1 MTIPA
6 TSIRAHLRRAGVA
19 SAVAI
24 CALTIGAVTAHAQ
37 APLGWSTAVH
47 SDSLGGVKG
56 ITAISCPSASL
67 CVAVDG
73 NGNVLYSNS
82 PATGAWSTPVLV
94 DPGTHSFTAISCP
107 LTTLCFATDN
117 HGSVYWSMAPTS
129 GVASAWTQESI
140 NDGTTQL
147 NGISCPSSA
156 LCVAVDNVGDIL
168 TSTTPQ
174 SGGSGSWAKT
184 PVDVT
189 PVTAITSV
197 ACPTTSLC
205 VAADHAGNALV
216 PATPTSSTWPAVQ
229 LTGNSPVLAL
239 SCNSS
244 AECVL
249 AAQDGTVYDTANI
262 AAPAVTW
269 SWTDIDNGN
278 QLTAASCTSVGDCVI
293 AGSDGKVLESD
304 NVTSGLPVW
313 TATPIDPGHAP
324 TAVSCLSAGLCV
336 AADSSGYT
344 VAATLAAPVVVTGA
358 GTASSQTTATLTA
371 TVNPTDAT
379 LADCHFDYGATAA
392 YGSSVPCTVVPS
404 ATGGAQAVT
413 ATISGLSASTTYHF
427 RIAASSG
434 VATAD
439 GADAS
444 FTTQAPLKATLS
456 ISGTPAVG
464 NTLTCKATVTTTAAE
479 TVSYQWT
486 RDTVAIVGATATT
499 YVIVAAD
506 ETHHLACEVTV
517 SGDGGSA
524 TSISGYD
531 GVPAQSG
538 ATVTESVVGT
548 AKRGA
553 VSVSAPVTCSR
564 QSTAGCTITLVLV
577 GVSTAH
583 HGSTKVAVGSASA
596 KLAAGATKTLSV
608 TLNAAGRKLL
618 RKQHTLSVTL
628 TVSGTLIGT
637 LKATLQTDKLTFAQ
651 KGKRIAAHRT
661 R

>member
-1 MTIPA
+1 MTMG
-6 TSIRAHLRRAGVA
+6 TTRIRAHLRHAGVA
-19 SAVAI
+19 SAVAL
-24 CALTIGAVTAHAQ
+24 CALTIGAVAAHAQ
-37 APLGWSTAVH
+37 APLGWSAAVQ
-47 SDSLGGVKG
+47 SDSSVGAKG

-67 CVAVDG
+67 CVAVDDNGGG
-73 NGNVLYSNS
+73 NNGDVLYSTS
-82 PATGAWSTPVLV
+82 PATGAWSAPVQI
-94 DPGTHSFTAISCP
+94 DSGHAFTAISCP

-117 HGSVYWSMAPTS
+117 HGSVYSSTAPTS
-129 GVASAWTQESI
+129 GVWTAEAI
-140 NDGTTQL
+140 GDGTTQL

-156 LCVAVDNVGDIL
+156 LCVAVDNVGDVL
-168 TSTTPQ
+168 TSTTP
-174 SGGSGSWAKT
+174 GNGSSWLKT
-184 PVDVT
+184 PVDVS
-189 PVTAITSV
+189 PVHAITSV
-197 ACPTTSLC
+197 SCPTTSLC
-205 VAADHAGNALV
+205 VAADNFGDALV

-229 LTGNSPVLAL
+229 LTGDVPVLAL
-239 SCNSS
+239 SCTSS

-269 SWTDIDNGN
+269 SWTDIDGGTS
-278 QLTAASCTSVGDCVI
+278 LTAASCTSVGDCVVTDSSGN
-293 AGSDGKVLESD
+293 ALESD
-304 NVTSGLPVW
+304 NVTSGQPVW
-313 TATPIDPGHAP
+313 TP
-324 TAVSCLSAGLCV
+324 TAIDSGHPLTAISCLSAGLCV
-336 AADSSGYT
+336 ATDNRGYT
-344 VAATLAAPVVVTGA
+344 AEATLAAPVVVTGA
-358 GTASSQTTATLTA
+358 GTASSQTTATLAA

-379 LADCHFDYGATAA
+379 LADCHFDYGPTTA

-434 VATAD
+434 VATGD

-444 FTTQAPLKATLS
+444 FTTQAPLKAAVS

-479 TVSYQWT
+479 TVTYQWT
-486 RDTVAIVGATATT
+486 RDTVAIAGATAPT
-499 YVIVAAD
+499 YLVAVAD
-506 ETHHLACEVTV
+506 ETHHLACAVTV

-524 TSISGYD
+524 TSTSGYD

-538 ATVTESVVGT
+538 GTVSESVVGT

-553 VSVSAPVTCSR
+553 VSVSVPVTCSR
-564 QSTAGCTITLVLV
+564 QSTGGCTITLALA
-577 GVSTAH
+577 GIKTAH
-583 HGSTKVAVGSASA
+583 HQSQKVAVGSASA

-608 TLNAAGRKLL
+608 TLNAAGTKLL